1 VVSINEDAHT
11 ENWGRFLLTMFFA
24 VFFCSFFLQLN
35 LVVDVNIYD
44 LMVAHIRK

>member
-24 VFFCSFFLQLN
+24 VNQQILFDEYKNAYPKYIIGSAEL
-35 LVVDVNIYD
+35 
-44 LMVAHIRK
+44 